1 MVHALERTAGHLAAH
16 GVCVLIQP
24 HRTRRPFIA
33 VVARG
38 RRVPIGGL
46 VNPAFQPL
54 IDAANDA
61 IASVVDRGLL
71 KLLNRSNHQFSV
83 RFANPSQL
91 HRYLHNGQRPPRF
104 PPGARKR
111 LMAAWT
117 TGSDGGS
124 ARWPSASCWT
134 CSTRHYFP
142 SPARQSI
149 WPSVVRC

>member
-1 MVHALERTAGHLAAH
+1 MVHALERTAGHLAAN

-61 IASVVDRGLL
+61 IASVVDRGLF

-83 RFANPSQL
+83 RLANPSQL
-91 HRYLHNGQRPPRF
+91 HRYLHNGLRPPRF

-111 LMAAWT
+111 LMAAWRSRPPGAEIEVT
-117 TGSDGGS
+117 EYMTLIGLRRVG
-124 ARWPSASCWT
+124 A
-134 CSTRHYFP
+134 
-142 SPARQSI
+142 
-149 WPSVVRC
+149 